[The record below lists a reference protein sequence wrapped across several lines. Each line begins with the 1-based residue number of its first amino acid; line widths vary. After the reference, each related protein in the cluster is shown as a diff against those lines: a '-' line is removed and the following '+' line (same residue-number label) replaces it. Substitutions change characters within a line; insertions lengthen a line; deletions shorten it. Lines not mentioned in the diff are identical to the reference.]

1 MLEFMERWMT
11 GGGIAC
17 AAPLL
22 CNLSFNRHPGPDE
35 FWLVKIIRTV
45 GYFSRNW
52 PAHPLNIRGG
62 EAVHAEGVGDLAA
75 VMYVVLDD
83 VPDDP
88 SAGVGVYLAFPLI
101 LDSRLQICER
111 IASQHLLHDLPG
123 FFQSAHQLIRGA
135 WETPRP
141 IPLMKS
147 AEVLIALFQIIVEP
161 PSPHRNHVT
170 RQLID

>member
-1 MLEFMERWMT
+1 MLSPSVKPVVLRAASHSSLACKTRRLLDGQSSRPLFPTESC
-11 GGGIAC
+11 IAPIADSSAFRC
-17 AAPLL
+17 MFR
-22 CNLSFNRHPGPDE
+22 S
-35 FWLVKIIRTV
+35 WLVKFIRTA
-45 GYFSRNW
+45 GYFSRDW

-111 IASQHLLHDLPG
+111 RASQHLLHDLPG
-123 FFQSAHQLIRGA
+123 FFQSAYQLIRRA
-135 WETPRP
+135 W
-141 IPLMKS
+141 
-147 AEVLIALFQIIVEP
+147 
-161 PSPHRNHVT
+161 
-170 RQLID
+170 